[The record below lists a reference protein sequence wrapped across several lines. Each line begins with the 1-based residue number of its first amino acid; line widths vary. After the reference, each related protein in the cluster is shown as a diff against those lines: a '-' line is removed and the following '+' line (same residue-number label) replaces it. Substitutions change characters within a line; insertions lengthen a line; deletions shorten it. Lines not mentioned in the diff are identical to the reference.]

1 MSLVTSI
8 AVSMKLCLPKSC
20 TIMILVVRVRDIQE
34 TFSDDPGLVLDSA
47 VSKYLLKIE
56 GIFVVIQVETPV
68 SGPGQCVLG
77 WLRLDDSGR
86 DGDHED

>member
-20 TIMILVVRVRDIQE
+20 TIMILVVRVDDIQE
-34 TFSDDPGLVLDSA
+34 TFSDDPCLVLDSA

-68 SGPGQCVLG
+68 CGPGQSVLG
-77 WLRLDDSGR
+77 
-86 DGDHED
+86 